1 MGKFI
6 PDQQAAKLAKAAQM
20 FGGLSKTGVVPADYG
35 VTTQEVTELGAML
48 ASTQTAGGERDDVT
62 ETKKAKT
69 TAFSAAALPQL
80 VDKVRD
86 MGNKIRLSNATDD
99 MAQAVGVVRRKAT
112 PTRKT
117 APAVAPEIAV
127 DSVTYHNVKLRFH
140 ETGSVSARAR
150 AANAIGVQIAVV
162 DASAPAANNEADKAP
177 IKSASRSP
185 VNLDTTDWPAK
196 VRLYA
201 RWETQRKEFS
211 PWSGP
216 QAVTVL

>member
-6 PDQQAAKLAKAAQM
+6 PNQQSAVLAKAAQM
-20 FGGLSKTGVVPADYG
+20 HGVLSKTGVVPADYG
-35 VTTQEVTELGAML
+35 LTAQDVTDLGTFLTSAQ
-48 ASTQTAGGERDDVT
+48 SAGGDRDNAT
-62 ETKKAKT
+62 ETKKSKT
-69 TAFSAAALPQL
+69 SAFSSAALPQL

-86 MGNKIRLSNATDD
+86 MGNKIRISDATDD
-99 MAQAVGVVRRKAT
+99 MVQTVGVERRKAT

-117 APAVAPEIAV
+117 APSDPPEIAV
-127 DSVTYHNVKLRFH
+127 ESVTYHSIKLRIH
-140 ETGSVSARAR
+140 ETGSASARAR
-150 AANAIGVQIAVV
+150 AANATGAQIAVA
-162 DASAPAANNEADKAP
+162 DAADPAADDEADNAP

-185 VNLDTTDWPAK
+185 VNLDTTGWPAK